1 MDITANNKHRFA
13 TKWMNTETVNYT
25 AAYTLCLL
33 VLFAVKQLCKVAFG
47 LGAGAAVGIG
57 AGVAALLSFVLEKKF
72 VFPRGMA
79 TVPKQIGGFLFRCA
93 VDFGFY
99 KILYFLFATLLKREA
114 PFVWL
119 ATVTVVYIFNYLF
132 DRTSCFLPTAF

>member
-47 LGAGAAVGIG
+47 LGAGAGCWDRRRCGCAAVLCTGEEIC
-57 AGVAALLSFVLEKKF
+57 LSPGYGNRSQTDRRLSLSLRRGLWVL
-72 VFPRGMA
+72 
-79 TVPKQIGGFLFRCA
+79 
-93 VDFGFY
+93 
-99 KILYFLFATLLKREA
+99 
-114 PFVWL
+114 
-119 ATVTVVYIFNYLF
+119 
-132 DRTSCFLPTAF
+132 

>member
-47 LGAGAAVGIG
+47 LGAGAAVWIG
-57 AGVAALLSFVLEKKF
+57 AGAAARCPLYWRRNLSFPGVWQP
-72 VFPRGMA
+72 FPNRSAAFSFAAPWTLGS
-79 TVPKQIGGFLFRCA
+79 TRSCIFSLPRC
-93 VDFGFY
+93 
-99 KILYFLFATLLKREA
+99 
-114 PFVWL
+114 
-119 ATVTVVYIFNYLF
+119 
-132 DRTSCFLPTAF
+132 

>member
-57 AGVAALLSFVLEKKF
+57 AGAAALLSFALEKKF

-93 VDFGFY
+93 VDFGFC
-99 KILYFLFATLLKREA
+99 
-114 PFVWL
+114 
-119 ATVTVVYIFNYLF
+119 IF
-132 DRTSCFLPTAF
+132 SLPRC

>member
-57 AGVAALLSFVLEKKF
+57 AGAAALLSFVLEKKF
-72 VFPRGMA
+72 VFPGVWQPFPNRSAAFSFAAPWILGSIRSCIFSL
-79 TVPKQIGGFLFRCA
+79 PRC
-93 VDFGFY
+93 
-99 KILYFLFATLLKREA
+99 
-114 PFVWL
+114 
-119 ATVTVVYIFNYLF
+119 
-132 DRTSCFLPTAF
+132 